1 MTSNESLTGKAAP
14 GHVLDLTRRQFLF
27 RAAALAAMTAV
38 AVRPNGA
45 GASIQEAGATP
56 VADARL
62 AGLVN
67 LSQLLCRGKIDESRA
82 STLLDFVT
90 TDADLSDGLDQ
101 LLATPPVPG
110 QPLPDGLPSVTAEVI
125 LTYWYAGTFSG
136 LPAPD
141 LATAYYQLTA
151 WQAMYTFPQSTCR
164 GFGAWSEAPRLEP
177 IVAGS

>member
-1 MTSNESLTGKAAP
+1 MNGLTVSEFVP
-14 GHVLDLTRRQFLF
+14 DLTRRQLLI
-27 RAAALAAMTAV
+27 RAAALTALTAV
-38 AVRPNGA
+38 AVRPHVA
-45 GASIQEAGATP
+45 GASVQDAAATP
-56 VADARL
+56 VADSRL

-82 STLLDFVT
+82 STLLDFLT
-90 TDADLSDGLDQ
+90 TDADLSAGLDQ

-110 QPLPDGLPSVTAEVI
+110 QPLPDGLPSVTADVV

-136 LPAPD
+136 QPAPD

-164 GFGAWSEAPRLEP
+164 GFGAWSEAPHLEP